1 VRGVVFVFHP
11 KLHTDMFQC
20 ALKVCDN
27 WSLDPETFSDPP
39 PFNTGIPCIEVAW
52 IQYALA
58 LCHCRILCG
67 SRYKQCTLETKDMHH
82 IDVRLEKDVYD
93 ANNTLADRN
102 ARHLKSHNIR
112 AFDLLG
118 AIGSGKTA
126 LIERLVPLLEKKG
139 LRAGAIAGDVYGD
152 DDFRRIVA
160 LGIPA
165 FNANTGKE
173 CHLDAHLVEHAIDHL
188 PLDQIDILF
197 IENVGNMVC
206 PTDFRLGAEKR
217 VVVVSSTEG
226 DDVVNKH
233 PMMFR
238 DCTIGVIN
246 KVDLAPLVGANLDR
260 MQNDIA
266 RYNPG
271 MPVFRTNLK
280 TGDGVVALLE
290 AILS

>member
-1 VRGVVFVFHP
+1 
-11 KLHTDMFQC
+11 
-20 ALKVCDN
+20 
-27 WSLDPETFSDPP
+27 
-39 PFNTGIPCIEVAW
+39 
-52 IQYALA
+52 
-58 LCHCRILCG
+58 
-67 SRYKQCTLETKDMHH
+67 MHH
-82 IDVRLEKDVYD
+82 IDVRIEKDIYD
-93 ANNTLADRN
+93 VNNTLADNN
-102 ARHLKSHNIR
+102 AKLLKDHAIR

-126 LIERLVPLLEKKG
+126 LIERLVPLLKKKG
-139 LRAGAIAGDVYGD
+139 FRAGAIAGDVFGD
-152 DDFRRIVA
+152 DDFKRIVA

-173 CHLDAHLVEHAIDHL
+173 CHLDAHLVEHAIEHL
-188 PLDQIDILF
+188 PLNDIDILF

-217 VVVVSSTEG
+217 IVIVSSTEG

-260 MQNDIA
+260 MESDIH
-266 RYNPG
+266 RYNPR

-280 TGDGVVALLE
+280 TGDGIAELL
-290 AILS
+290 ATILS